1 VLSSLPC
8 PHLAPICLSPY
19 LSLSLPLSLI
29 LSLPPFITLPHSPAR
44 ALDKLKKQIQAAKE
58 EKKRLKELKAAGI
71 DPASVKKQ
79 EVTGT
84 ALNSP
89 LLPALAPTSPVS
101 STSSY
106 LALSSLRI
114 WVLGD
119 DDSDGEDFLTVKKVH
134 EWASSNTP
142 APPSDSKVQ
151 RYCTVRTV

>member
-1 VLSSLPC
+1 MSTGKASSIMVTPCMMSVCVSGQRNAGTVQGCRGALCSHPCPVHISHLSVSLP
-8 PHLAPICLSPY
+8 I
-19 LSLSLPLSLI
+19 SLSLPLSLI

-58 EKKRLKELKAAGI
+58 EKKRLRELKAAGI

-106 LALSSLRI
+106 LALSSL
-114 WVLGD
+114 
-119 DDSDGEDFLTVKKVH
+119 
-134 EWASSNTP
+134 
-142 APPSDSKVQ
+142 
-151 RYCTVRTV
+151 